1 MAKNKKPKKKYTPRT
16 VYYPKIIIAMQAIDP
31 IEKALDNL
39 LEKGEILEDSDGVY
53 VYKSFDGQMESFEA
67 GLDIYTKVIQKALEV
82 RQSNTTLDLS
92 PLLVLR
98 QAMIDQENFSESNIL
113 ESKKCLELCKEV
125 INQTAPKLIRELASM
140 IGEQRLGTNIL
151 VNNQES

>member
-39 LEKGEILEDSDGVY
+39 LEKGEILEDSDGIY

-67 GLDIYTKVIQKALEV
+67 GLDIYTKVVEKVLEI
-82 RQSNTTLDLS
+82 RQINPTLDLS

-113 ESKKCLELCKEV
+113 EAKKCLEVCKEV
-125 INQTAPKLIRELASM
+125 ISLSPAKLIRELAVTV
-140 IGEQRLGTNIL
+140 GEQRLGTNIL
-151 VNNQES
+151 VNN